1 MPKGESQLPPALE
14 AQLRKLFGKMDRDHD
29 QILSKASCLPP
40 QACVAVASSLLEP
53 SPAPPLPAASN
64 SSPCASHLLTCLTP
78 PPLPSHPRLYP
89 HRHPDPSPTKA
100 EAVEYWGKNFA
111 KINAQAM
118 FNEVTPAIVSRAIVS
133 RAIVSIATGHV
144 QRSERRPRRYPSLQ
158 PRVTQAATL
167 RNPNPNPGGRRRR
180 RHHLH
185 RRMARVLA
193 QRARAGDPTL
203 NTNPSPST
211 CSRRSAARPRV

>member
-14 AQLRKLFGKMDRDHD
+14 AQLRKLFGKMDRDRD

-64 SSPCASHLLTCLTP
+64 SSPCASHLLTCLP
-78 PPLPSHPRLYP
+78 PPPTPHPHLYP
-89 HRHPDPSPTKA
+89 HPHPNPAPTKA

-193 QRARAGDPTL
+193 
-203 NTNPSPST
+203 
-211 CSRRSAARPRV
+211 

>member
-64 SSPCASHLLTCLTP
+64 SSPCASHLLTCLPPPTP
-78 PPLPSHPRLYP
+78 PPHLYP
-89 HRHPDPSPTKA
+89 HPHPNPAPTKA

-133 RAIVSIATGHV
+133 IATGHV
-144 QRSERRPRRYPSLQ
+144 QRGERRPRSRRHPDLQ

-167 RNPNPNPGGRRRR
+167 RNPGGRRRR

-193 QRARAGDPTL
+193 
-203 NTNPSPST
+203 
-211 CSRRSAARPRV
+211 